1 MEYKP
6 GSGRRLSDEHIVPEG
21 LGGTLILPEASC
33 ADCAKITGNI
43 EGSILRTLLWAPRRQ
58 LGVRS
63 KKRKRAANRGFP
75 ITTVVGGKDV
85 VFELPIED
93 HPSILLLLGL
103 KTPRMLSF
111 RAIGE
116 PDVAGIWTHTF
127 GSPTAL
133 YKRGA
138 ERIASPGFDTVRFC
152 QMLAKIAHCFAV
164 AELGAGGFIPVL
176 PTFIL
181 RHFQKAEQYPDCFK
195 YVGGDP
201 IDYAPSADL
210 HTLGY
215 ETISLGS
222 KKYLVVNVRL
232 FGNLGAPVYRVVAG
246 EVLA

>member
-1 MEYKP
+1 MFFLRSKLSLSSPDLLHARYFRVTFSPPFHESKDNPDVGPRPPDGPVFGPPNIAHIASHGVVQKYPELKCCLYCSAMEYKP

-111 RAIGE
+111 RAVGE

-138 ERIASPGFDTVRFC
+138 ERMPRQDSILSAFVRC
-152 QMLAKIAHCFAV
+152 L
-164 AELGAGGFIPVL
+164 
-176 PTFIL
+176 
-181 RHFQKAEQYPDCFK
+181 QK
-195 YVGGDP
+195 
-201 IDYAPSADL
+201 
-210 HTLGY
+210 
-215 ETISLGS
+215 
-222 KKYLVVNVRL
+222 
-232 FGNLGAPVYRVVAG
+232 
-246 EVLA
+246 